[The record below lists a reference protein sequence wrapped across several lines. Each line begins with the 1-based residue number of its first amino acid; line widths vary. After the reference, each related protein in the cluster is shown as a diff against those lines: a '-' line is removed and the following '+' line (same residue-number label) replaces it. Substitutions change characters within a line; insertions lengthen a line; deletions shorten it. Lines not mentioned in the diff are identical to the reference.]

1 MRSPPV
7 RCPVPLA
14 VLGGV
19 GGFGALL
26 KFLDIELPALPQI
39 SNPSLGAVVSFLDQN
54 MAKDVDV
61 LGVGGETVIKA
72 DAFQRGGKTTR
83 SKKAK
88 K

>member
-1 MRSPPV
+1 M
-7 RCPVPLA
+7 PLA
-14 VLGGV
+14 ILGGL
-19 GGFGALL
+19 GGLGGLGFLL
-26 KFLDIELPALPQI
+26 SKLDIELPGLPAI
-39 SNPSLGAVVSFLDQN
+39 SNPSLGAVVTFLDQN

-83 SKKAK
+83 GGKKAK